1 MKRTITY
8 DQTIDIGYIY
18 LIPPRIGTI
27 KETIELDV
35 NECVN
40 VDIDKEGRVAGLELF
55 AEEAKVLKH
64 TPVYEDELSLRFT
77 DQEVLSTYHLLGI
90 EFLFSTPDH
99 EGLIGFTIV
108 DPLRY
113 HIKKRQEKTVLNGQ
127 NGFLKLL
134 SHFIK
139 IMNRCHGPFIDHLV
153 VLNI

>member
-77 DQEVLSTYHLLGI
+77 DQEVLSTYHLSGI

-127 NGFLKLL
+127 NGFSKLL

-139 IMNRCHGPFIDHLV
+139 IMNRCHGPFIDHLI

>member
-64 TPVYEDELSLRFT
+64 TPVYEDSFRYVLR
-77 DQEVLSTYHLLGI
+77 I
-90 EFLFSTPDH
+90 RKFSQPIIYRALNFFSRR
-99 EGLIGFTIV
+99 LITKG
-108 DPLRY
+108 
-113 HIKKRQEKTVLNGQ
+113 
-127 NGFLKLL
+127 
-134 SHFIK
+134 
-139 IMNRCHGPFIDHLV
+139 
-153 VLNI
+153 

>member
-55 AEEAKVLKH
+55 AEEAKVLKL

-77 DQEVLSTYHLLGI
+77 DQEVLSTYHLSGI

-99 EGLIGFTIV
+99 EGLIGFTLV

-127 NGFLKLL
+127 NGFSKLL

>member
-35 NECVN
+35 NECVI

-77 DQEVLSTYHLLGI
+77 DQEVLSTIIYRALN
-90 EFLFSTPDH
+90 FFSRR
-99 EGLIGFTIV
+99 LITKG
-108 DPLRY
+108 
-113 HIKKRQEKTVLNGQ
+113 
-127 NGFLKLL
+127 
-134 SHFIK
+134 
-139 IMNRCHGPFIDHLV
+139 
-153 VLNI
+153 

>member
-77 DQEVLSTYHLLGI
+77 DQEVLSTYHLSGI
-90 EFLFSTPDH
+90 EFQFSMPDH
-99 EGLIGFTIV
+99 NGLIGFTIV
-108 DPLRY
+108 DPLKY
-113 HIKKRQEKTVLNGQ
+113 HVKRKTR
-127 NGFLKLL
+127 K
-134 SHFIK
+134 
-139 IMNRCHGPFIDHLV
+139 NRFD
-153 VLNI
+153 

>member
-1 MKRTITY
+1 MIHLKRAITY

-18 LIPPRIGTI
+18 LLPVGIGTI

-55 AEEAKVLKH
+55 AEETKVLKH
-64 TPVYEDELSLRFT
+64 APAYEDELSLRFT
-77 DQEVLSTYHLLGI
+77 DQEVLSTYHLSGI

-99 EGLIGFTIV
+99 KGLIGFTIV

-113 HIKKRQEKTVLNGQ
+113 TIKKKTR
-127 NGFLKLL
+127 K
-134 SHFIK
+134 
-139 IMNRCHGPFIDHLV
+139 NRFEWSKRFFQTIVSLH
-153 VLNI
+153 

>member
-1 MKRTITY
+1 MKRIITY

-77 DQEVLSTYHLLGI
+77 DQEVLSTYHLSGI

-127 NGFLKLL
+127 NGFSKLL